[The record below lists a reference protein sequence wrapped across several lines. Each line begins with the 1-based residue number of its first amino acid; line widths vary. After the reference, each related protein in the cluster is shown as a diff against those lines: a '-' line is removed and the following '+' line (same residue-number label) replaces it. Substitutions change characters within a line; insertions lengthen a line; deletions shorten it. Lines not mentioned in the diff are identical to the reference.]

1 MRSLRTSPG
10 SAATFSTSNIVVF
23 LVLSS
28 SACGSEEQLL
38 EYQPH
43 CPPELCLWSH
53 MMQKEKDQVEFIF
66 HQLRK
71 KLEE

>member
-1 MRSLRTSPG
+1 MRSLRTGPG
-10 SAATFSTSNIVVF
+10 SAAAFSASNIVVF

-43 CPPELCLWSH
+43 CPLELCLWSH
-53 MMQKEKDQVEFIF
+53 VVQKEMIK
-66 HQLRK
+66 
-71 KLEE
+71 